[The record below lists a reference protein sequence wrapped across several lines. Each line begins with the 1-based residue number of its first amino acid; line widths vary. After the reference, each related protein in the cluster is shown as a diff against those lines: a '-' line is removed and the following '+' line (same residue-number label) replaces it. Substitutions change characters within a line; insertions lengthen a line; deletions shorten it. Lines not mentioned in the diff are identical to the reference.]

1 MLNIGGMSVMEV
13 HIFDVE
19 HGSCNVVV
27 APSEEIILID
37 CGHNDTT
44 GWRPSDWF
52 LQNNYE
58 ISNLTITNTDEDH
71 VSDLSNLYRKCNIKS
86 LTRNWNLAVDWIE
99 ASKQEYG
106 MGNGIK
112 TLVEMIGKF
121 TGPPLETNWGG
132 MRIKR
137 FCHSPEIFQDE
148 NSLSLVTFIHYGGIR
163 IIFPGDLTKEA
174 WEVFL
179 RDNDFCNWLKDTN
192 IFIASHH
199 GRQDG
204 YCSDVFKFCTPN
216 IIIISDM
223 SIKYDTQL
231 VNYSNYA
238 NGISWSD
245 GSIKKTITTRR
256 NGKIL
261 IEGRNGSF
269 YIETQR

>member
-1 MLNIGGMSVMEV
+1 MEV

-19 HGSCNVVV
+19 HGSCNVVI

-44 GWRPSDWF
+44 GWRPSNWV

-86 LTRNWNLAVDWIE
+86 LTRNWNLTVDWIE

-106 MGNGIK
+106 IGNGIK
-112 TLVEMIGKF
+112 TLVEMIRKF
-121 TGPPLETNWGG
+121 TGPSLETNWGG

-148 NSLSLVTFIHYGGIR
+148 NSLSLVTFIHYGGIK

-174 WEVFL
+174 WELFL

-204 YCSDVFKFCTPN
+204 YCSDVFKFCTPD

-261 IEGRNGSF
+261 IEERNDGF